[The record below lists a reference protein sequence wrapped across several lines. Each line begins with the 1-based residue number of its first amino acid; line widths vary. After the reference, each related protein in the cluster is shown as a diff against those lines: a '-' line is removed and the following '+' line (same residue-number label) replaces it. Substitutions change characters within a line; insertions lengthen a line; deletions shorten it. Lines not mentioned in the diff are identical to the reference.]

1 MTQSKINKKNYMYF
15 KKQTLKIAS
24 LFILFSFLN
33 KFSIAQTKSNTPTNF
48 YAVTGNGL
56 KDTSWIFGTYHLV
69 NNSYLNEIP
78 VVKKAHTKSKAVV
91 VEIEMDSAKM
101 MQAATVGIMFDKKL
115 TDLLEKPFTDSL
127 DAELKATLQ
136 VGIEALN
143 QLKPMNIMVTLSM
156 VYLMKDNKELMK
168 KYTGLPL
175 DQFFATE
182 GKLKGKR
189 VIALETIEEQ
199 MNLLF
204 NSPMEKQIEQL
215 KYFIRNKEEGIA
227 SGNDLL
233 KTWFTHDLN
242 KMYQISQ
249 KALDNFGSEEE
260 LLKNRNNNWIK
271 KLPTIIQ
278 NQSSF
283 IAVGALHLSGPN
295 GIVQLLEQKGY
306 TLTPLK
312 L

>member
-1 MTQSKINKKNYMYF
+1 MYF

-33 KFSIAQTKSNTPTNF
+33 KFSIAQTKSNTATNF

-56 KDTSWIFGTYHLV
+56 KDTSWIFGTYHLI

-78 VVKKAHTKSKAVV
+78 LVKKAHTKSKAVV
-91 VEIEMDSAKM
+91 VEIEIDSAKM
-101 MQAATVGIMFDKKL
+101 MQASTAGLMLDKKL

-127 DAELKATLQ
+127 DAELKSTLQ
-136 VGIEALN
+136 VGIQPLN
-143 QLKPMNIMVTLSM
+143 QLKPMNIMITLSI

-175 DQFFATE
+175 DQYFANE
-182 GKLKGKR
+182 GKLKGKK

-204 NSPMEKQIEQL
+204 NSPLEKQIEQL
-215 KYFIRNKEEGIA
+215 HYFLRNKKEGIEA
-227 SGNDLL
+227 GNELI

-242 KMYQISQ
+242 KMFEISQ
-249 KALDNFGSEEE
+249 KALDTFGSEQE
-260 LLKNRNNNWIK
+260 LLKNRNDNWMK
-271 KLPTIIQ
+271 KLPSIIQ
-278 NQSSF
+278 NQSTF
-283 IAVGALHLSGPN
+283 IAVGALHLAGPD
-295 GIVQLLEQKGY
+295 GIVNLLEQKGY
-306 TLTPLK
+306 TLTPIK